1 MAILTRL
8 APTRLSIG
16 HGEALDS
23 YLERFAQANDITPP
37 QLITL
42 ISPNGSHSPESYAMS
57 FPTAGFLDGVH
68 ELTGLKVEDLRHST
82 LQHFADGLPFDYT
95 KTTTSLT
102 GMHPAVAAAQWFPLR
117 GTQACPQCLAENGQW
132 NLSWRLPI
140 VTACLI
146 HRRYLAPTCSGC
158 GKRFRTRQ
166 GALLRPNL
174 DASHEC
180 GNTIVGRNHCSHSV
194 IENQAHACDDSCLE
208 VARSVELALA
218 GEYVALAERLVKP
231 SKYLADLRAVATQ
244 LLTTCIPTRSTRE
257 TRASVQWQPPGAKGR
272 YSRKGGANRV
282 RPPDKPEIRA
292 VLLRHAH
299 TILVQGDCDL
309 SLAS

>member
-1 MAILTRL
+1 METLTQL
-8 APTRLSIG
+8 APTRLAIG

-23 YLERFAQANDITPP
+23 YLERFAQANDISSR

-42 ISPNGSHSPESYAMS
+42 ILPNATHSPESYAMS
-57 FPTAGFLDGVH
+57 FPTAEFLAGVH
-68 ELTGLKVEDLRHST
+68 ELTGLGIEEIRNST
-82 LQHFADGLPFDYT
+82 LQHFADGLPFDFT
-95 KTTTSLT
+95 SATTSPT

-117 GTQACPQCLAENGQW
+117 GTQVCPHCVAENGQW

-140 VTACLI
+140 VTACLT
-146 HRRYLAPTCSGC
+146 HRRYLAPTCSSC

-174 DASHEC
+174 GSSHEC
-180 GNTIVGRNHCSHSV
+180 GNTTAGRNHCTHPV
-194 IENQAHACDDSCLE
+194 IANRAHAVDDSCLE
-208 VARSVELALA
+208 VARTVEMALA
-218 GEYVALAERLVKP
+218 GEHIALAERLVKP

-244 LLTTCIPTRSTRE
+244 LLTTCIPTRSARE
-257 TRASVQWQPPGAKGR
+257 PRAAEQWEPPGAKGR
-272 YSRKGGANRV
+272 HFRKGGAQRV
-282 RPPDKPEIRA
+282 RPPDRPEICA
-292 VLLRHAH
+292 VLLRRAH